1 MTRPFVTVAML
12 DRNSGTPLHAQL
24 AHQLREEIGSGR
36 LPPDTQLPSEREL
49 CLQYGISRIT
59 VRKAL
64 SDLVHQGLIYTAVGK
79 GTYVADART
88 LDEELQPLSS
98 FTQDIERRGM
108 RVSSAMLESAVVNAD
123 DHLAARLRIP
133 RGAEVVRLDRLRLAD
148 GLPIAVQHSLLPHH
162 LCQGLLEYD
171 LSSRSLFAVLRT
183 EYGWHLTHA
192 DTTIEAALA
201 QSAEAGLLD
210 LTLPAAVLISEQTT
224 YLASGAVIE
233 LTRSVFRADRYKLH
247 ASAK

>member
-1 MTRPFVTVAML
+1 
-12 DRNSGTPLHAQL
+12 L
-24 AHQLREEIGSGR
+24 ARQLREGIGSGR

-49 CLQYGISRIT
+49 CSQYRISRIT

-64 SDLVHQGLIYTAVGK
+64 SELVHQGLIYTAVGK

-108 RVSSAMLESAVVNAD
+108 RVSSTVLERAILNAD
-123 DHLAARLRIP
+123 DRLAERLHIP
-133 RGAEVVRLDRLRLAD
+133 RGAEVVKLYRLRLAD
-148 GLPIAVQHSLLPHH
+148 GLPIAVQRSLLPHH
-162 LCQGLLEYD
+162 LCQGLLGHD
-171 LSSRSLFAVLRT
+171 LSARSLFAVLRT
-183 EYGWHLTHA
+183 EYGWHLSRA

-201 QSAEAGLLD
+201 QPDEARLLD

-224 YLASGAVIE
+224 YLDRGTPIE
-233 LTRSVFRADRYKLH
+233 WTRSVFRADRYKLH
-247 ASAK
+247 TRG